1 MTEQNENVDMSTT
14 DLPEEQNINKPSS
27 SGESHNSESVESS
40 VISSKKLDELDLPD
54 TDTKGNDKKNLLPK
68 EKLLK
73 LENLPLIQEDTRSDL
88 AKWLVR
94 GFVVTMSGI
103 FLIILIDKFFYYS
116 ASDTTKEKIKDQT
129 GTKDLVSLILTA
141 QSSLVGA
148 AIGFYFG
155 IRENK

>member
-40 VISSKKLDELDLPD
+40 AISSKKLDELDLPD

-73 LENLPLIQEDTRSDL
+73 LENLPLILRFAD
-88 AKWLVR
+88 
-94 GFVVTMSGI
+94 F
-103 FLIILIDKFFYYS
+103 
-116 ASDTTKEKIKDQT
+116 
-129 GTKDLVSLILTA
+129 
-141 QSSLVGA
+141 
-148 AIGFYFG
+148 
-155 IRENK
+155 

>member
-1 MTEQNENVDMSTT
+1 MTEQNENVDSSATG
-14 DLPEEQNINKPSS
+14 LSEEQDMNEPKFSDEPQKSPPV
-27 SGESHNSESVESS
+27 GTP
-40 VISSKKLDELDLPD
+40 VISSINLDELDLPD
-54 TDTKGNDKKNLLPK
+54 AKGKDKKNSLPK

-73 LENLPLIQEDTRSDL
+73 LKNLPLIQEDTRSDL

-94 GFVVTMSGI
+94 GFVATIVGI
-103 FLIILIDKFFYYS
+103 FLIILIDKIFYYS

>member
-1 MTEQNENVDMSTT
+1 MSDQSENIDSITAG
-14 DLPEEQNINKPSS
+14 LPEEQNINTSKSSS
-27 SGESHNSESVESS
+27 SGQPQNIAPVD
-40 VISSKKLDELDLPD
+40 IDKLDLPD
-54 TDTKGNDKKNLLPK
+54 TKSKSQIPSLPTD
-68 EKLLK
+68 KLLT
-73 LENLPLIQEDTRSDL
+73 LENLPLIQEETRARL

-94 GFVVTMSGI
+94 GFVATIVGI
-103 FLIILIDKFFYYS
+103 FLIILIDKIFYYS

-155 IRENK
+155 LRENK